1 MSAAA
6 SVEIPCST
14 FHYLRVECLLVC
26 PRRARPL
33 PFLRRRP
40 QSSQSFS
47 SPPRKSR
54 LLRLEHNDFSA
65 PFGQFDKSPLEGV
78 RVFGCLAAE
87 RVRLV
92 LVLERDSEYA
102 TLARVEDMRLAAHI
116 LHSQE
121 RHRVVCQ

>member
-1 MSAAA
+1 MYFEFWHYSKSAAA
-6 SVEIPCST
+6 SVAIPCST

-26 PRRARPL
+26 PRRARRL

-47 SPPRKSR
+47 SP
-54 LLRLEHNDFSA
+54 
-65 PFGQFDKSPLEGV
+65 
-78 RVFGCLAAE
+78 LANRGSCDSNTMTSTLINSTNLPWIG

-102 TLARVEDMRLAAHI
+102 TLARVE
-116 LHSQE
+116 
-121 RHRVVCQ
+121 